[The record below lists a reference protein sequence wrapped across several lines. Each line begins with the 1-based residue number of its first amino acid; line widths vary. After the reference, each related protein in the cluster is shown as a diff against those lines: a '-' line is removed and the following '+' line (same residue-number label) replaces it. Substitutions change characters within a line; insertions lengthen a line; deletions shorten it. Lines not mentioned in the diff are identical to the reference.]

1 MKLGFISLPFI
12 GHLNPM
18 ATLAR
23 KMRSRGHEVVFM
35 GIPDIESA
43 IHAAGLTFIPYCEN
57 EFPMGSLDKY
67 LAPISRLHGLAA
79 VQNTNQHLTPGLAK
93 AAFEH
98 LPRLIKEIG
107 IEVLVIDTLHRFLE
121 LIPMSLDIPCV
132 HIWNTLHID
141 GTGST
146 PACIYNWPH
155 QDTPEA
161 RTRNLEGLKQ
171 LGGMASTTLDLAKA
185 YAEKAGLQ
193 IDWTNPATAVPRL
206 AVITQT
212 PKEFD
217 FQGIPWPAQ
226 FHYAGPF
233 PESEGHASISF
244 PWEKLNGKPLI
255 YASLGTLVN
264 GLDHVYKIIIEAV
277 EKLSEVQ
284 VVLSIGTNIDPDRLE
299 PIPLNT
305 IIVRRAP
312 QIELLKRAALCITH
326 AGLNTTLESLAQ
338 GVPMVAFP
346 IAFDQPGISARIA
359 HHGVGEFVDLDN
371 LSVENLLELIRK
383 VLTNRRYAERAHY
396 FKEVIAKT
404 RGLDIAAHVVEQ
416 AFQKAQSDRA
426 LHCSFG

>member
-1 MKLGFISLPFI
+1 MKIGFISLPFT

-18 ATLAR
+18 AALGR
-23 KMRSRGHEVVFM
+23 KVRTRGHEVVFV
-35 GIPDIESA
+35 GIPDIEPMIRASD
-43 IHAAGLTFIPYCEN
+43 LTFIPYCEN
-57 EFPMGSLDKY
+57 EFPAGSLDQY

-79 VQNTNQHLTPGLAK
+79 VQHTNLHLTPSLAK

-98 LPRLIKEIG
+98 LPRLINEIG
-107 IEVLVIDTLHRFLE
+107 IEALVIDTLHRFVE
-121 LIPMSLDIPCV
+121 LVPMSLGIPCV

-141 GTGST
+141 GTGTT
-146 PACIYNWPH
+146 PTCIYDWPH
-155 QDTPEA
+155 ENIPEA
-161 RTRNLEGLKQ
+161 RVRNLEGLKK
-171 LGGMASTTLDLAKA
+171 LGAIASPPLGLAKA

-217 FQGIPWPAQ
+217 FQGIPWPPQ

-233 PESEGHASISF
+233 HESDGHASIPF

-264 GLDHVYKIIIEAV
+264 GLDHVYKIILEAV
-277 EKLSEVQ
+277 GKLPEAQ
-284 VVLSIGTNIDPDRLE
+284 VVLSIGTNIDPDRLG
-299 PIPLNT
+299 PIPPGT
-305 IIVRRAP
+305 IIVRKAP

-338 GVPMVAFP
+338 GVPMVAIP

-359 HHGVGEFVDLDN
+359 HHGAGEFIRLDD
-371 LSVENLLELIRK
+371 LSVNNLLELIRK
-383 VLTNRRYAERAHY
+383 VLTNRSYAERAHY
-396 FKEVIAKT
+396 FKEVIART
-404 RGLDIAAHVVEQ
+404 RGLDIAADVIEQ
-416 AFQKAQSDRA
+416 ALHRA
-426 LHCSFG
+426 STEK